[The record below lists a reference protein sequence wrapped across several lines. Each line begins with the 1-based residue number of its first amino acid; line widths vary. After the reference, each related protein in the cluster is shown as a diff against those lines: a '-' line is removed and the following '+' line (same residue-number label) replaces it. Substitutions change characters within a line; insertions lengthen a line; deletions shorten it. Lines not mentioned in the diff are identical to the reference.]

1 MREIGSVPTTFR
13 LREILEAKGLTQ
25 KKLAAISKV
34 SLPTISRMCRNETGQ
49 VSLITLDKLA
59 WALSVEPGDLIVREK
74 KGKK

>member
-1 MREIGSVPTTFR
+1 MREIESVPTTFR
-13 LREILEAKGLTQ
+13 LRELLEAKGLTQ

-59 WALSVEPGDLIVREK
+59 WALGVEPGDLIVRER
-74 KGKK
+74 KGKR